1 MTNIRGQLLLFL
13 VFWVSVGCKTDYQ
26 NLPAF
31 SDKKQWQAVVET
43 PSGNTVP
50 MRYDAKEKTFV
61 PVTEAGRPRVMEF
74 LPYLGNHGFI
84 PSTSVDTAV
93 GQPAAPLPVLVLS
106 ERKEPGTVLEILPV
120 AVLIT
125 ERDDIW
131 HHLIIAVPARPT
143 EQTISPISYA
153 DFSARYPA
161 VKAIV
166 QQWYLAENRHQPTRL
181 VGWRDGAF
189 AEQLIQRWVK

>member
-1 MTNIRGQLLLFL
+1 MIKNYCLWLALSLLF
-13 VFWVSVGCKTDYQ
+13 VGFGCKTDYQ

-31 SDKKQWQAVVET
+31 TDKKQWQAVVET
-43 PSGNTVP
+43 PSGSTVP
-50 MRYDAKEKTFV
+50 MVYDAEEKEFA
-61 PVTEAGRPRVMEF
+61 PVIEAGQPRVMEF

-84 PSTSVDTAV
+84 PSTWVDTVV
-93 GQPAAPLPVLVLS
+93 GQPMRPLPVLILCD
-106 ERKEPGTVLEILPV
+106 RKEPGTVLEILPV

-125 ERDDIW
+125 ERDDQW

-143 EQTISPISYA
+143 EQTISPTSYA

-161 VKAIV
+161 VKSIV
-166 QQWYLAENRHQPTRL
+166 QQWYLAENRHIPTRL

-189 AEQLIQRWVK
+189 AEKMMQRWVK